1 MYDKIYDFCKVRNIG
16 NIYKNGD
23 EPTPRVVF
31 LMNLLDSEGIDYK
44 LDTFKNSDITC
55 YNIIMRG
62 TSNRMVVAHHD
73 IVNPNIDNANDNS
86 ASVINSIMIKK
97 IMPEMNVVILD
108 GEEVGGW
115 GSQRCSELINDGFF
129 GDIEWVLNLELT
141 GKGGKYFFIGD
152 YPGRL
157 TTHIKSIFNCPIVK
171 TPFNDSVT
179 FRRNGI
185 DSCVINP
192 LPPTDNSEISHVK
205 WDEGVYLNFKLLFN
219 CHSPKDTLDTISPV
233 DMKEFVEEV
242 VIPILKN

>member
-1 MYDKIYDFCKVRNIG
+1 MHDKIYDFCKVRNIG

-115 GSQRCSELINDGFF
+115 GSKRCYELINDGFF